1 MVSYSVGMAL
11 TSPRM
16 EQPLCQKARTQR
28 FILSTG
34 LLSPI
39 VWVMLLKRGK
49 TYRGYLPLYCSL
61 VPLVSTADLNE
72 LDRAGGSVGTCVP
85 IWLIKSH

>member
-1 MVSYSVGMAL
+1 MGSYSLGMAP

-34 LLSPI
+34 LRSPI

-49 TYRGYLPLYCSL
+49 TYR
-61 VPLVSTADLNE
+61 
-72 LDRAGGSVGTCVP
+72 
-85 IWLIKSH
+85 W